1 MTESQNTI
9 ELLRGWHGGNR
20 QALDELIRRN
30 LGWMQ
35 RHVRRRLGEELRRAG
50 DTQDFVQDAM
60 IQVLEYGP
68 RFEVADEDQFRRLLA
83 RIVENSLRGK
93 HRHMRRDRRDVR
105 RERDV
110 ESDTV
115 LSLDPPQREVTR
127 PSQYADHHEQVA
139 WVRLALEF
147 LKPADREVIWL
158 HQYHELSFPEIGSR
172 LGASEDT
179 VRMRFHRALPRLAK
193 KVAELQKG
201 RFDAVLDEVPGEV
214 PYDGEVGGAGAE

>member
-1 MTESQNTI
+1 MPESQNTI
-9 ELLRGWHGGNR
+9 QLLRDWHGGDR
-20 QALDELIRRN
+20 AALDELIRRN

-35 RHVRRRLGEELRRAG
+35 QHVHRRLGEELRRAG

-68 RFEVADEDQFRRLLA
+68 RFEVADEDHFRRLLA

-93 HRHMRRDRRDVR
+93 YRHMRRDRRDVR
-105 RERDV
+105 RERNID
-110 ESDTV
+110 SDTI

-127 PSQYADHHEQVA
+127 PSQHADQHEQVA

-147 LKPADREVIWL
+147 LHPKDREVIWM
-158 HQYHELSFPEIGSR
+158 HQYEELTFPEIGGR

-179 VRMRFHRALPRLAK
+179 VRMRFKRALPRLAK
-193 KVAELQKG
+193 KVAELQRG
-201 RFDAVLDEVPGEV
+201 RFDEVLGEA
-214 PYDGEVGGAGAE
+214 DAAD